1 MPDLRLAPAP
11 LRDGGGPFPAPDSV
25 CPGCGSL
32 ERHRAFWLYARDPDD
47 PNFTAVYVGV
57 RREAG
62 TPPPPS

>member
-11 LRDGGGPFPAPDSV
+11 LRDGGGPFPAPGVRLARD
-25 CPGCGSL
+25 
-32 ERHRAFWLYARDPDD
+32 RAFWLYARDPDD